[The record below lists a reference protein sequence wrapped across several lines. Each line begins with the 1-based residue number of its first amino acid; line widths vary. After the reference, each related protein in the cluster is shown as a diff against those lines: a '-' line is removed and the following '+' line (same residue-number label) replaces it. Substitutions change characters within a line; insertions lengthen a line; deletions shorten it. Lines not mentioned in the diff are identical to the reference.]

1 MGPVAIRGLSLPGLA
16 GEGPRWLGIGDRCWV
31 KGGPLRRGQ
40 GCLGS
45 LALLFGFKHE
55 RESDKVTGIV
65 TKELGSETGTL
76 SPLHPPTPGRV
87 WEVGEQGGEQ
97 GEAPGSPFNLQS
109 QKDCSAPRHQPV
121 SQPSKVAQGS
131 SAGASLSFKV
141 VRQSP
146 NTDFPDSRGPRA
158 AFCVPGAPSRV
169 PAH

>member
-1 MGPVAIRGLSLPGLA
+1 MAGDQGQMLDERRASEKGSGLPGKL
-16 GEGPRWLGIGDRCWV
+16 GPAVWLQA
-31 KGGPLRRGQ
+31 P
-40 GCLGS
+40 
-45 LALLFGFKHE
+45 E
-55 RESDKVTGIV
+55 REREREEVTGIV
-65 TKELGSETGTL
+65 TKEPGSETGAL
-76 SPLHPPTPGRV
+76 SPLHAPTPGRV

-97 GEAPGSPFNLQS
+97 GEVPGSPFNLQS

-131 SAGASLSFKV
+131 SLGASLSFKV